1 MSDGDG
7 VDGGPVG
14 LTGSIYMRK
23 AEFASS
29 PTLQAGAGSG
39 NLERST
45 IDAPHLE
52 LSKAAFFFG
61 EMRPRNQELGG
72 KAVAEPLVSHPVV
85 QKFLALSP

>member
-1 MSDGDG
+1 MSDDDG

-23 AEFASS
+23 AEFAGS
-29 PTLQAGAGSG
+29 PTLQARAGSG

-52 LSKAAFFFG
+52 LSKAAFSLEKCDLATRSSG
-61 EMRPRNQELGG
+61 EKQLRNRFIRTRY
-72 KAVAEPLVSHPVV
+72 SR
-85 QKFLALSP
+85 SS